1 MMAMNIL
8 KCVNVLHNHHYLV
21 LCVGHDLEEDMATR
35 PTPIRTRRAAIDL
48 GEHIRTW
55 RKLLGLTAE
64 QLAERVGVNRGTISR
79 LERGDVAV
87 SIGVF
92 LSVTNALGQLDNVV
106 KSVDP
111 YETPLGRARS
121 DEVLPQRVRQ

>member
-1 MMAMNIL
+1 
-8 KCVNVLHNHHYLV
+8 
-21 LCVGHDLEEDMATR
+21 MATR
-35 PTPIRTRRAAIDL
+35 PTPIRTLGAATDL

-55 RKLLGLTAE
+55 RKLLGLTAQ
-64 QLAERVGVNRGTISR
+64 QLAERAGVNRGTISR
-79 LERGDVAV
+79 LERGDAAV

-92 LSVTNALGQLDNVV
+92 LNVARALGQLDNVV

-121 DEVLPQRVRQ
+121 SQALPKRVRR

>member
-1 MMAMNIL
+1 
-8 KCVNVLHNHHYLV
+8 
-21 LCVGHDLEEDMATR
+21 MATR
-35 PTPIRTRRAAIDL
+35 PISIRTRRAAIDL

-64 QLAERVGVNRGTISR
+64 QLAERAGVNRGTITR

-87 SIGVF
+87 GIGVG
-92 LSVTNALGQLDNVV
+92 LSGGRGRGHIDNVV
-106 KSVDP
+106 KSLDP

-121 DEVLPQRVRQ
+121 DEALPKRVRR

>member
-1 MMAMNIL
+1 
-8 KCVNVLHNHHYLV
+8 
-21 LCVGHDLEEDMATR
+21 MATR
-35 PTPIRTRRAAIDL
+35 PTPIRTRRAATDL

-64 QLAERVGVNRGTISR
+64 QVAERVGVNRGTITR
-79 LERGDVAV
+79 LERGDTAV

-92 LSVTNALGQLDNVV
+92 LSVAGALGQLDNVV

-121 DEVLPQRVRQ
+121 DEALPQRVRR

>member
-1 MMAMNIL
+1 
-8 KCVNVLHNHHYLV
+8 
-21 LCVGHDLEEDMATR
+21 MATR
-35 PTPIRTRRAAIDL
+35 PTPIRTLRASSDL

-64 QLAERVGVNRGTISR
+64 QLAQRVGVNRGTISR

-92 LSVTNALGQLDNVV
+92 LSVASALGQLESVV

-121 DEVLPQRVRQ
+121 EEALPQRVRR

>member
-1 MMAMNIL
+1 M
-8 KCVNVLHNHHYLV
+8 
-21 LCVGHDLEEDMATR
+21 GQDLEEDDMATR
-35 PTPIRTRRAAIDL
+35 PTSIRTRRAAIDL

-64 QLAERVGVNRGTISR
+64 QLAERAGVNRGTITR

-87 SIGVF
+87 SIGVY
-92 LSVTNALGQLDNVV
+92 LSAARALGQLDNVV
-106 KSVDP
+106 KSMDP

-121 DEVLPQRVRQ
+121 DEALPQRVRR